1 MILTILTAI
10 AITVFTISGWFQIMR
25 MRRTGSARDVSFW
38 YVTFLTIGVLATWGI
53 VMLGDASI
61 FIRIERSLNMLSAL
75 AVEGALIYYKVK
87 DRQRHQYCAIK
98 RWS

>member
-1 MILTILTAI
+1 MIVIFTAI
-10 AITVFTISGWFQIMR
+10 AITVFTTSGWFQIMR

-61 FIRIERSLNMLSAL
+61 FIRIERSLNSLSAV
-75 AVEGALIYYKVK
+75 AVEIALIYYKRK
-87 DRQRHQYCAIK
+87 DRNEKSC
-98 RWS
+98 